1 MTAANGQNEFEQLSN
16 TRRALALL
24 ALIVAG
30 ESIFF
35 LPFVLPRVFRPTILE
50 VFGLTNYELGTAFAC
65 YGIVAMAAYAL
76 GGPLADYFSPR
87 KLLATALVSTSLGGI
102 FLWQTPSHATL
113 KMLYAYWGFTTIAL
127 FWAALI
133 RATRQW
139 GGTLDQGSAFGL
151 LDGGRGLLTAVTGSL
166 VVALYAALL
175 PDDVESASLEVRT
188 RALQQVVLILASI
201 TCFAAVLVW
210 FLLPKRVV
218 RERSNAPG
226 WTFAGSWK
234 IATMPT
240 VWLQAIII
248 ICAYVGF
255 KATDDFSLY
264 AKEVLQVDEVEAA
277 RVGTYSLWMRPIAAI
292 AAGFLADRFGAG
304 KMTAFSFVLL
314 VAGSSVLASNLL
326 SASMY
331 IPYILTI
338 VCASLGIFALRGL
351 YYAIME
357 EGQVPL
363 AYTGSAVGLVSVIG
377 YTPDIFM
384 GPLMGH
390 LLDSSPGAVGHRH
403 VFLVVMAFSVVGLM
417 TSVVFVKL
425 SRSIARQPLTDGSGP
440 THR

>member
-1 MTAANGQNEFEQLSN
+1 MSAADSQNEFAQLSQS
-16 TRRALALL
+16 RRALALF

-50 VFGLTNYELGTAFAC
+50 VFGLTNYEIGTAFAW
-65 YGIVAMAAYAL
+65 YGVVAMVAYAL
-76 GGPLADYFSPR
+76 GGPLADYFCPR
-87 KLLATALVSTSLGGI
+87 KLLSTALVTTSLGGI
-102 FLWQTPSHATL
+102 VLCKSPSHTEL

-139 GGTLDQGSAFGL
+139 GGKLAQGSAFGL

-166 VVALYAALL
+166 MVALYASLL
-175 PDDVESASLEVRT
+175 PDNVESASLEVRT
-188 RALQQVVLILASI
+188 QALQQVVFILASI
-201 TCFAAVLVW
+201 TFLAAISIWL
-210 FLLPKRVV
+210 LLPKQTT
-218 RERSNAPG
+218 RESSNIPG
-226 WTFAGSWK
+226 WTFVGSWK
-234 IATMPT
+234 ILTMPT

-264 AKEVLQVDEVEAA
+264 AKEVLLVNEVEAA
-277 RVGTYSLWMRPIAAI
+277 RVGTYSLWMRPLAAI

-304 KMTAFSFVLL
+304 KMTAVSFALL
-314 VAGSSVLASNLL
+314 IAGSSVLATSVL

-331 IPYILTI
+331 VPYILTI

-384 GPLMGH
+384 GPLIGH

-403 VFLVVMAFSVVGLM
+403 VFFVVAVFSVIGLM
-417 TSVVFVKL
+417 TSLLFVKL
-425 SRSIARQPLTDGSGP
+425 SDSIARQPLTDGSDP
-440 THR
+440 TRG